1 MNIIE
6 TELGVELPAQFE
18 NYDIL
23 TQQSI
28 INYIKQLDQIE
39 KLAYKIG
46 KDHLGSS
53 FNILKSNG
61 YNNWKKQKK

>member
-1 MNIIE
+1 MNILE
-6 TELGVELPAQFE
+6 SELGVELPAQFE

-28 INYIKQLDQIE
+28 INYIKQLNPIE